1 MDDRRTARAAMLA
14 MAALLGVSACS
25 PAAEGEAG
33 AAATAT
39 PDALFVAD
47 SLERVADGF
56 DFTEGPAWDGER
68 LIFSDI
74 PGDTVHALDPDGT
87 LSVLYTPSDQANGH
101 TFDRSGDLLNA
112 EHASGAITRWTPG
125 NGRETVVDS
134 YRGDH
139 LNSPNDIVVRAGD
152 GMMFFTDPP
161 YGLGSVFEGEE
172 RTREIAFNGVFG
184 FDEAS
189 GSMTLIDDA
198 LERPNGIALS
208 PDESVLYVSDS
219 ATQRLW
225 AYDLADD
232 GTASNRRLFADLA
245 IDGGEW
251 NVDGMRVD
259 SEGRV
264 YATCPEGICVLSPE
278 GARVETLDM
287 PVRST
292 NLSWAGPDLSTLYI
306 TAGSDVWRVE
316 TRARGIGSSIKPTL

>member
-1 MDDRRTARAAMLA
+1 
-14 MAALLGVSACS
+14 MAALLAVSACS
-25 PAAEGEAG
+25 PAPDSEASTPDTAGE
-33 AAATAT
+33 
-39 PDALFVAD
+39 DALFVAG

-56 DFTEGPAWDGER
+56 EFTEGPAWDGER

-74 PGDTVHALDPDGT
+74 PGDTVHVLEPDGT
-87 LSVLYTPSDQANGH
+87 LSVLYTPSDLANGH

-112 EHASGAITRWTPG
+112 EHASGAITRWTPE
-125 NGRETVVDS
+125 NGRETVVEA

-184 FDEAS
+184 FDEAT
-189 GSMTLIDDA
+189 GRMTLIDDA

-219 ATQRLW
+219 ATQKLW
-225 AYDLADD
+225 AYDLAED
-232 GTASNRRLFADLA
+232 GTASNKRLFADLA
-245 IDGGEW
+245 IEGGEW

-259 SEGRV
+259 SEGRI
-264 YATCPEGICVLSPE
+264 YATCPEGICVLAPD
-278 GARVETLDM
+278 GARVATLEM

-292 NLSWAGPDLSTLYI
+292 NLSWAGEALDELYI
-306 TAGSDVWRVE
+306 TAGSEVWRVK
-316 TRARGIGSSIKPTL
+316 TSASGIGSSIKPAR